1 MGLADNLNYTNASL
15 EAFAAITVGILL
27 LGCFLEHQHA
37 TRADRV
43 FIAALT
49 VQFFTLLTDAACWL
63 LLTPPVRVSAAL
75 LQALYCVNYALGCA
89 LIALYAYYVV
99 FIVSERKP
107 ISLWYAKG
115 VAIGCGVAALSW
127 FISIFNGMYIYF
139 DESLNDLPGPMFW
152 LSQFFVI
159 ALPLAIMVI
168 ILKFRKALGRKETL
182 VMISYG
188 LMPVATI
195 LMQTFWWTTPLLLA
209 TTLSVILVYIVIHVE
224 RVKLAAEQEKQ
235 LARQELELS
244 QAQVS
249 IMLSQIQPHFLY
261 NALTTIKHLC
271 ATGDPRAENVVA
283 DFAKYLRGNMDS
295 LTDKTPIP
303 FDRELNHLEC
313 YLAIERLR
321 FPKVRIV
328 YDILTSDFSLPALTV
343 QPMVENAIRY
353 GVTRREI
360 GGTVTVSTWEDACSW
375 YVRIADDGVGFDP
388 MQRQYDGR
396 SHIGISNTRERLESM
411 CGGTL
416 EVESERDVGTS
427 VTITLPKER
436 A

>member
-1 MGLADNLNYTNASL
+1 
-15 EAFAAITVGILL
+15 
-27 LGCFLEHQHA
+27 
-37 TRADRV
+37 
-43 FIAALT
+43 
-49 VQFFTLLTDAACWL
+49 
-63 LLTPPVRVSAAL
+63 
-75 LQALYCVNYALGCA
+75 
-89 LIALYAYYVV
+89 
-99 FIVSERKP
+99 
-107 ISLWYAKG
+107 
-115 VAIGCGVAALSW
+115 
-127 FISIFNGMYIYF
+127 
-139 DESLNDLPGPMFW
+139 MFW